1 MRAANGPRKG
11 FNPPLP
17 FVHNLLFLALPA
29 DTGPAS
35 PSALREGGR
44 KERSRGARHH
54 IFSAIAMNLAD
65 EVRRIVAEDPSALN
79 RRQSRNENHRMPLH
93 FALLMNRQEMIAL
106 LLELGADPLSVDGSG
121 QPVAFYASPP
131 DADRRVMEKIRAMLS
146 ARASATAGTTATHA
160 TGRHISASRR
170 SSGFSRKGTHESL
183 VTRRPLLRIESCLG
197 VHGLMRRR
205 RVDRV
210 KRQPHRAT
218 RPENAMA

>member
-1 MRAANGPRKG
+1 MRAANGPRRG

-29 DTGPAS
+29 DTGPAL
-35 PSALREGGR
+35 PSALRDGRR
-44 KERSRGARHH
+44 KEKSRGARHH

-160 TGRHISASRR
+160 TGRNISASRR
-170 SSGFSRKGTHESL
+170 SSGFSRKGTHGSL